1 MGVLSLNRNIDGVLE
16 SVRTRPRIPPEVS
29 PEPVLPGVLGRFG
42 VATGVG
48 GRAFDD
54 VSSGNGV

>member
-16 SVRTRPRIPPEVS
+16 SVRTRPRIPPEVW
-29 PEPVLPGVLGRFG
+29 PEPVPPEVLG
-42 VATGVG
+42 VAIGVG

-54 VSSGNGV
+54 VSSGNDV